1 MNSRNPIRLQ
11 RLPATVAPENSLFT
25 VFHPILFAAYPIL
38 FLYSHNADITTTRL
52 VFAPLLLA
60 IGAAI
65 LLWAVANLV
74 LRNRLKSALVT
85 TALLVLFFSY
95 GHVYSAIESW
105 LVERGPGS
113 DTPDSSL
120 NHLHL
125 YLSLG
130 YALLAIGA
138 VSLLSRTRRDLVAA
152 TRAANVV
159 SLVLVV
165 LPLWTLATSP
175 RAPGTRDVGREVV
188 GAATTARLGYL
199 PDIYYIILDGY
210 ARSDTLEN
218 QYGFDNGP
226 FITSL
231 ERKGF

>member
-1 MNSRNPIRLQ
+1 MPR
-11 RLPATVAPENSLFT
+11 F
-25 VFHPILFAAYPIL
+25 
-38 FLYSHNADITTTRL
+38 
-52 VFAPLLLA
+52 
-60 IGAAI
+60 
-65 LLWAVANLV
+65 
-74 LRNRLKSALVT
+74 
-85 TALLVLFFSY
+85 
-95 GHVYSAIESW
+95 ESW

-125 YLSLG
+125 YLSSS

-165 LPLWTLATSP
+165 LPLWSLATSP
-175 RAPGTRDVGREVV
+175 RAPGTRDVRREVV
-188 GAATTARLGYL
+188 ASATTTTLGYL

-218 QYGFDNGP
+218 HYGFDNRSVHRVARAEGLLDRP
-226 FITSL
+226 REREQLLLDVSL
-231 ERKGF
+231 AGFLAQHATRHLPQRGDGREVGRSARRVSGDPEQ